1 MRELRAAELA
11 AHLAAG
17 DPVVLI
23 DVREPWEHQ
32 LVALP
37 GSVLIPLGDL
47 PARVGEIAPRAG
59 TPAGTLSAGT
69 LSAGTLSAGTLS
81 AGTLVVTYCHHGVRS
96 LSAAAMLER
105 AGLRE
110 VASLAGGIDAWAREV
125 DPTLGRY

>member
-69 LSAGTLSAGTLS
+69 LSAGTL
-81 AGTLVVTYCHHGVRS
+81 VVTYCHHGVRS